1 MFIQGPPFISEGAH
15 KPPGHHG
22 INTGA
27 LIPAPFSRGG
37 LGVQVLALIVPI
49 RRAHMRLQKKR
60 CEKCGR
66 RVGVRKD
73 GTYAAH
79 KPRKG
84 SKKNTR
90 CK

>member
-1 MFIQGPPFISEGAH
+1 MKTEQ
-15 KPPGHHG
+15 
-22 INTGA
+22 
-27 LIPAPFSRGG
+27 RGVSAVAVSPYCP
-37 LGVQVLALIVPI
+37 L

-66 RVGVRKD
+66 SVGVRKD

-79 KPRKG
+79 KPKKG

-90 CK
+90 CG

>member
-1 MFIQGPPFISEGAH
+1 
-15 KPPGHHG
+15 
-22 INTGA
+22 
-27 LIPAPFSRGG
+27 
-37 LGVQVLALIVPI
+37 
-49 RRAHMRLQKKR
+49 MRLQKKR